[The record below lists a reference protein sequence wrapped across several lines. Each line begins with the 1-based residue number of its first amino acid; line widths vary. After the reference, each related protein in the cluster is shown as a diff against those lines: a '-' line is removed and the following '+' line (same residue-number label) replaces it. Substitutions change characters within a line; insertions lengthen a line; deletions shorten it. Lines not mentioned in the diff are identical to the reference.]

1 MTTKKKIFVAIAAVA
16 SAVVLVVVSV
26 LATVAYLTSSAAVS
40 NVFTIGDSRIIMD
53 ESKVTPDGKVAGEE
67 RVDTNSYHLVPN
79 STYTKDP
86 IITMKAGSESS
97 YLFIIVRNDIEA
109 IEDPAKL
116 TIKSQLEKNG
126 WGQAT
131 VATAATGIVYVYK
144 GVDAEGNLNTNGK
157 GVEAKDGDVQI
168 PLFESFSIKPDAD
181 CKAYGAAKITITAV
195 AIQTNG
201 FGEEEGSLEALL
213 AAWQAVIQTYPYI
226 HTGNTEQG
234 GGAQA

>member
-16 SAVVLVVVSV
+16 SAVILVLVSV
-26 LATVAYLTSSAAVS
+26 FATVAYLTSSAAVS
-40 NVFTIGDSRIIMD
+40 NVFTIGNSMIVMD
-53 ESKVTPDGKVAGEE
+53 ETKVNPDGTPVENGG

-79 STYTKDP
+79 STYVKDP

-109 IEDPAKL
+109 IEDTTKP
-116 TIKSQLEKNG
+116 TIKSQLLANG
-126 WGQAT
+126 WVQAT
-131 VATAATGIVYVYK
+131 RATAATGIVYVYK
-144 GVDAEGNLNTNGK
+144 GTNEK
-157 GVEAKDGDVQI
+157 ALGVEATTTDVAI
-168 PLFESFSIKPDAD
+168 PLFQSFSIKPDAD

-201 FGEEEGSLEALL
+201 FGEEGSDDALW

-226 HTGNTEQG
+226 YSGGNAPVTPDEG
-234 GGAQA
+234 TDGE